1 MRSGLPMK
9 KLNPKSVASEFD
21 AEITKLVHY
30 YRRSAASLVGSAT
43 EKSDASLL
51 AEHVFLSAAITFEG
65 ALSDLFFSYTNKDS
79 SVFVAKKQSL
89 IQELV
94 KREFGDW
101 YASKIN
107 LGSIKHI
114 NAGDLYPLLDP
125 HGHNITFYDAKK
137 MIDRASKNL
146 LAAHAAKYKAL
157 SPSQQKLMN
166 AAKFI
171 RNCIAHRSTS
181 SYEAMMDAL
190 VKLQSGNYKA
200 LARTVD
206 KKVNSIG
213 AYLKASTG
221 PNKPT
226 RIEVYLSELK
236 GIVNALGA

>member
-1 MRSGLPMK
+1 MN
-9 KLNPKSVASEFD
+9 KLNPKDVASEFD
-21 AEITKLVHY
+21 SETTKLVDY

-51 AEHVFLSAAITFEG
+51 AEHVFLSAAISFEG
-65 ALSDLFFSYTNKDS
+65 ALSDLFFAYTNKDA
-79 SVFVAKKQSL
+79 SVFIAKKQSL
-89 IQELV
+89 IQESV

-101 YASKIN
+101 YAKKVN
-107 LGSIKHI
+107 LGSIKHLR
-114 NAGDLYPLLDP
+114 AGELYPLLDP
-125 HGHNITFYDAKK
+125 NGHNITFYDAKK

-146 LAAHAAKYKAL
+146 LPVYAAKYKAL

-171 RNCIAHRSTS
+171 RNCIAHRSES

-190 VKLQSGNYKA
+190 VKLQGSNFKA
-200 LARTVD
+200 LARTAD

-226 RIEVYLSELK
+226 RLEVYLLELK
-236 GIVNALGA
+236 TTVNALGT